1 MKDFLVVLM
10 VILVMYMY
18 VFQMLLNAPSGP
30 SVNDPLPGS
39 GDNEMGFPLAPMAFD
54 HAPYNSSD
62 FRSGLSFEE
71 GVMSF
76 ITVHNMMYG
85 AFDMSHFD
93 NYHGVRSW
101 VLTLLMFVGF
111 MLMVPTVM
119 FNALIAIM
127 GDTYGRVNDQKEAA
141 GLHERAKLI
150 LELETLMFYYDVGA
164 HSTTTFKHMGLAK
177 KILCV
182 LASWRIPYST
192 NQAYI
197 HVLAQ
202 EKVELEDEDIT
213 LKRIAKIDKQVG
225 KLQEQLQE
233 HVSMVDKKLADQ
245 SAMMAQI
252 LARLEP
258 AGE

>member
-39 GDNEMGFPLAPMAFD
+39 GDNEMGFPLAPMTFD

-71 GVMSF
+71 GFMSF
-76 ITVHNMMYG
+76 IAVHNMMYG
-85 AFDMSHFD
+85 DFDMSHFD
-93 NYHGVRSW
+93 NYHGIRSW

-177 KILCV
+177 KILCI

-192 NQAYI
+192 NHSYI

-213 LKRIAKIDKQVG
+213 LKRIAKIDEQMG
-225 KLQEQLQE
+225 KLQE
-233 HVSMVDKKLADQ
+233 HVSMVDQKLTEQ
-245 SAMMAQI
+245 SVMMAQI